1 MPPRRR
7 VKRKYVVGDSQRR
20 RDRQERRSGYNMPK
34 ARRVQKRLERR
45 GEEGIVDPNTG
56 HYASVNPFTNKF
68 LKRSDHP
75 TVQKEVDWYNSPQG
89 ADFRREYE
97 LKTTNSLGRPR
108 RYYKY
113 KKRRGK

>member
-1 MPPRRR
+1 
-7 VKRKYVVGDSQRR
+7 
-20 RDRQERRSGYNMPK
+20 MPK

-108 RYYKY
+108 KYYKY

>member
-1 MPPRRR
+1 MKSKRR
-7 VKRKYVVGDSQRR
+7 VKRKYVVGGSQRKK
-20 RDRQERRSGYNMPK
+20 DRQERRSGYNMPK

-45 GEEGIVDPNTG
+45 GEEGIYDADTK
-56 HYASVNPFTNKF
+56 HWSSVNPFTNRF

-75 TVQKEVDWYNSPQG
+75 TVKKEVEWYNSPQG

-97 LKTTNSLGRPR
+97 LKTTNSLGSPR
-108 RYYKY
+108 KYYKY

>member
-1 MPPRRR
+1 MQRKR
-7 VKRKYVVGDSQRR
+7 VKRKYVVGGSQRKK
-20 RDRQERRSGYNMPK
+20 DRQERRSGYNMPK

-108 RYYKY
+108 KYYKY

>member
-1 MPPRRR
+1 MAKKR
-7 VKRKYVVGDSQRR
+7 VKRKYVVGGSQRKK
-20 RDRQERRSGYNMPK
+20 DRQERREGYNMPK

-89 ADFRREYE
+89 SDFRREYE
-97 LKTTNSLGRPR
+97 LKKTNSLGRPR
-108 RYYKY
+108 KYFKY
-113 KKRRGK
+113 KKRHGE

>member
-1 MPPRRR
+1 MAKKR
-7 VKRKYVVGDSQRR
+7 VKRKE
-20 RDRQERRSGYNMPK
+20 DRQIRREGYNMPK

-89 ADFRREYE
+89 SDFRREYE
-97 LKTTNSLGRPR
+97 LKKTNSLGRPR
-108 RYYKY
+108 KYFKY
-113 KKRRGK
+113 KKRHGE